1 MTCETCG
8 LPDELCV
15 CEDVERSQSSV
26 TVTTEERSFDKPVT
40 LIEGVDS
47 DRSDLA
53 SDLKSQMACGGT
65 NKDGRIELQG
75 NHVQRVVDELEDR
88 GFDVTVDT

>member
-88 GFDVTVDT
+88 GFDVTVDA